1 MIREA
6 VVLAAGKGVRLYPFT
21 LTRPKHLIPVAGAPL
36 LEHLLRSL
44 EGVGIERAVVV
55 VHHHAEVIEEFL
67 RQLSMNMEIVTCRQ
81 SSPLGTAH
89 ALQAAESYLC
99 SEYFLAVYGDLAI
112 LPQAFQLM
120 LSSFKPGM
128 GAVLGAVEVPDV
140 SQFGE
145 VVHRDFRLVRID
157 EKPREA
163 KPGLINAG
171 VYIFSQDIF
180 KYIKETPLSPREEYE
195 LTSSLELMAKDHQV
209 SVVVLDKSSWIDVGR
224 PWDILEANEMYL
236 KHLLKKQTVLGEIE
250 EGATLKG
257 PVYVGKG
264 AVVRSG
270 SYIEGPVWI
279 GDGSDIGPN
288 CYIRPYTY
296 LGKKVRVGNACEIK
310 DSILM
315 DYTHVGHLSYVG
327 DSVIGERCNL
337 GAGTLVANLRFDDM
351 PVKITVKGRKVS
363 SGRRKLGV
371 FLGDCVK
378 TGINVSF
385 IPGAIVGP
393 NSWIAPHTLVE
404 RDIPENTLVFMKG
417 YSLEFKPLNPS

>member
-1 MIREA
+1 
-6 VVLAAGKGVRLYPFT
+6 
-21 LTRPKHLIPVAGAPL
+21 
-36 LEHLLRSL
+36 
-44 EGVGIERAVVV
+44 

-120 LSSFKPGM
+120 FSSFKPGM

-145 VVHRDFRLVRID
+145 VVHRDFKLVRID

-180 KYIKETPLSPREEYE
+180 KYIRETPLSPREEYE
-195 LTSSLELMAKDHQV
+195 LTSSLELMTKDHQV

-236 KHLLKKQTVLGEIE
+236 KHLLKEQTVLGEIE

-257 PVYVGKG
+257 PIYVGKG

-351 PVKITVKGRKVS
+351 PVKITVKGKKVS
-363 SGRRKLGV
+363 SSRRKLGV